1 MSENNS
7 REITVRELVLKV
19 HDWYKYL
26 LSKWLL
32 LIIACILGVALG
44 YFYSGYKKPTYVAVS
59 TFALEDS
66 NGGGALGQYAGLAS
80 MIGVDIGGGGNSGI
94 FQGDN
99 LIELYKSRKMI
110 QEALLTENLFDGKK
124 QLLIDRFVDFNNLRS
139 KWSAHPVLK
148 NLNFKP
154 TNDPKLL
161 RAQDSVLGEVVKEIG
176 KSNLVVSKPD
186 KKLSIIKVQVSSK
199 DELFS
204 KAFNDQIVKN
214 VNEFYVNTK
223 TKKSTQ
229 NVSILQH
236 QTDSVKREL
245 NGALSGVAALTDV
258 NPNPN
263 PARQILRVPSQ
274 RRQVD
279 AQANTAILTELVKNL
294 EMSKV
299 SQRKEMPLIQMIDA
313 PILPLQKVVT
323 TKMKGMVIGGFVF
336 VFLMAGFLITRR
348 GFKSIIS

>member
-1 MSENNS
+1 MTENNS

-19 HDWYKYL
+19 HEWFVYL
-26 LSKWLL
+26 KSKWLV
-32 LIIACILGVALG
+32 LIFACLCGVALG
-44 YFYSGYKKPTYVAVS
+44 YLYAGYKKPTYIAVS
-59 TFALEDS
+59 TFALEDA

-80 MIGVDIGGGGNSGI
+80 MIGVDLGGGGNGGV

-110 QEALLTENLFDGKK
+110 QESLLAESVFNGKR
-124 QLLIDRFVDFNNLRS
+124 QLLINRYIEFNNLKA
-139 KWSAHPVLK
+139 KWVNHPILK
-148 NLNFKP
+148 RLNFMP
-154 TNDPKLL
+154 TKDLNLS

-176 KSNLVVSKPD
+176 KNNLVVTKPD
-186 KKLSIIKVQVSSK
+186 KKLSIIKVQVTSK

-223 TKKSTQ
+223 TKKSVQ

-236 QTDSVKREL
+236 QTDSVKRAL
-245 NGALSGVAALTDV
+245 NGALSSVAALTDV

-263 PARQILRVPSQ
+263 PARQVLRVPSQ

-323 TKMKGMVIGGFVF
+323 TRTKGMVIGGFSCIF
-336 VFLMAGFLITRR
+336 FMAGFLIARR

>member
-7 REITVRELVLKV
+7 REITVRELVLKI

-26 LSKWLL
+26 LSKWILL
-32 LIIACILGVALG
+32 VLACICGVALG
-44 YFYSGYKKPTYVAVS
+44 YFYSSYKKPAYVAVS
-59 TFALEDS
+59 TFALEDA

-110 QEALLTENLFDGKK
+110 QEALLTEKVFDGRK
-124 QLLIDRFVDFNNLRS
+124 QLLIDRYIDFNNLRPN
-139 KWSAHPVLK
+139 WAAHPVLK
-148 NLNFKP
+148 SLNFKP
-154 TNDPKLL
+154 TGDPKLL

-176 KSNLVVSKPD
+176 KSNLLVSKPD
-186 KKLSIIKVQVSSK
+186 KKLSIIKVQVTSK

-299 SQRKEMPLIQMIDA
+299 SQRKEMPLIQMIDG

-323 TKMKGMVIGGFVF
+323 TKTKGMVIGGFVF
-336 VFLMAGFLITRR
+336 VFLMAGFLLTRR
-348 GFKSIIS
+348 GFKSIVS

>member
-348 GFKSIIS
+348 GFKSIVS